1 MHNPPEDCEERRELP
16 ADGGAGER
24 DAEGDEKDEGSMG
37 LLKTP
42 FHIRELAVDRRNSV
56 GNARQGENDG
66 G

>member
-1 MHNPPEDCEERRELP
+1 MRDLPEDCKGRRELP

-37 LLKTP
+37 LLKTAL
-42 FHIRELAVDRRNSV
+42 HIRELAVDRRNSV
-56 GNARQGENDG
+56 GNGRQGENDG